1 MHGAMCIFAL
11 FLGSIISDT
20 ESGINAR
27 KFYSSYLIPLLSQ
40 KAHHILPLR
49 NVCQKSIAKLT
60 RFRLIVITIAV
71 RRLTLRN
78 GKGDAVRLI
87 GGPFNGSMFY
97 VEHHLIITIMECIC
111 GNPIEQPRADL
122 GLSSCLSCAQVAQK
136 YWQKPKG
143 VMCFGHKTGGEL
155 QIVSQ
160 TQFAELSGGRTG

>member
-1 MHGAMCIFAL
+1 MG
-11 FLGSIISDT
+11 
-20 ESGINAR
+20 
-27 KFYSSYLIPLLSQ
+27 Q
-40 KAHHILPLR
+40 
-49 NVCQKSIAKLT
+49 
-60 RFRLIVITIAV
+60 
-71 RRLTLRN
+71 
-78 GKGDAVRLI
+78 
-87 GGPFNGSMFY
+87 MFY

-160 TQFAELSGGRTG
+160 AQFAEHRRLNPYGKYTGRGSGVHRVSRATEYI